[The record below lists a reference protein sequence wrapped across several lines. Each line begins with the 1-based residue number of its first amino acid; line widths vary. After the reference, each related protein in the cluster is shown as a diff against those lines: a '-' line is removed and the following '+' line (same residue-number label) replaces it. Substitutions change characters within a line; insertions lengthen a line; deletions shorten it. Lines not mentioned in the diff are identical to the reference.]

1 MERRTFLKNTGLLT
15 GGILLNHNLSAME
28 PVNDPVKIAVIGCG
42 DRGTGIMNILN
53 SMPDK
58 YRITALCDVLDFRLT
73 AAQKL
78 AKTDAVKTYTDYRK
92 LIDDK
97 QVEAIIVAVPLY
109 LHYQVAAD
117 VIRSG
122 KHLYL
127 EKTMTYNIEQAVE
140 LVNLMHG
147 RTGQVLQ
154 VGHQYRYSP
163 LYYRVKEMIN
173 KGYLGKVTQ
182 VDCRW
187 DRNGNWRRPVPDPS
201 LERAINWRMYKEY
214 SGGLMA
220 ELLSH
225 QIDFINW
232 VFDTHPQEFFATGG
246 IDVFKDGRETY
257 DNVQLMLRYPDLGLI
272 GNFGAMCGNA
282 HDGYLFKIKGT
293 LGTVSLLTDQ
303 GMFYPEKKL
312 LTEKGTVDGVTGA
325 TRIVWN
331 RDGGTPI
338 LPEATKDGTWY
349 AFNDFYQ
356 KIQRKELPDSNVFT
370 GARTAISVHLGNQAL
385 YSQKICNWD
394 SSYKIG

>member
-1 MERRTFLKNTGLLT
+1 MERRTFLKNTGLL
-15 GGILLNHNLSAME
+15 GGSLLLAGELRAWE
-28 PVNDPVKIAVIGCG
+28 PADAPVKIAVIGCG
-42 DRGTGIMNILN
+42 DRGTGIMNIIGG
-53 SMPDK
+53 MPGQF
-58 YRITALCDVLDFRLT
+58 RVTAICDVLDFRLA

-78 AKTDAVKTYTDYRK
+78 VKDGQVKTYTDYRR
-92 LIDDK
+92 LLED
-97 QVEAIIVAVPLY
+97 QEVEVVVVAVPLY
-109 LHYQVAAD
+109 LHFPVAAD

-122 KHLYL
+122 RHLYL
-127 EKTMTYNIEQAVE
+127 EKTMTYNIEQALD
-140 LVNLMHG
+140 LVSLMRGHS
-147 RTGQVLQ
+147 GQVLQ

-187 DRNGNWRRPVPDPS
+187 DRNGSWRRPVPDPS

-214 SGGLMA
+214 SGGLVA

-232 VFDTHPQEFFATGG
+232 AFDTHPEEFLATGG

-257 DNVQLMLRYPDLGLI
+257 DNVQLMLRYPDLGMI

-303 GMFYPEKKL
+303 GMFFPEKKL
-312 LTEKGTVDGVTGA
+312 LTEKGTIDGVTGA

-331 RDGGTPI
+331 KEGGTPI

-349 AFNDFYQ
+349 AFQDFYH
-356 KIQRKELPDSNVFT
+356 KLRRKELPDSNVFT
-370 GARTAISVHLGNQAL
+370 GARTAISVHLANQAL
-385 YSQKICNWD
+385 YSQKITNWD
-394 SSYKIG
+394 NRYQIG

>member
-1 MERRTFLKNTGLLT
+1 MERRTFLKNTGMLT
-15 GGILLNHNLSAME
+15 GGLILGNKLNALQATG
-28 PVNDPVKIAVIGCG
+28 DPVKIAVIGCG

-53 SMPDK
+53 GMPGQF
-58 YRITALCDVLDFRLT
+58 RVTSVCDVLDFRLA

-78 AKTDAVKTYTDYRK
+78 NKTGTLKTYTDYRK
-92 LIDDK
+92 LLEDK
-97 QVEAIIVAVPLY
+97 EVEAVIVAVPLH
-109 LHYQVAAD
+109 LHYAIGAD

-122 KHLYL
+122 RHLYL
-127 EKTMTYNIEQAVE
+127 EKTMTYTIEQALE
-140 LVNLMHG
+140 LVALMKG
-147 RTGQVLQ
+147 RDNQVLQ

-187 DRNGNWRRPVPDPS
+187 DRNGNWRRPVPDPG

-214 SGGLMA
+214 SGGLVA

-232 VFDTHPQEFFATGG
+232 AFDTHPQEFFATGG

-257 DNVQLMLRYPDLGLI
+257 DNVQLMLRYPDPGLI

-312 LTEKGTVDGVTGA
+312 LSEKGTIDGVTGA

-331 RDGGTPI
+331 KEGGTPI
-338 LPEATKDGTWY
+338 LPEPTKDGTWY

-370 GARTAISVHLGNQAL
+370 GARTAISVHLANQAL
-385 YSQKICNWD
+385 YSKKICSWD
-394 SSYKIG
+394 NGYKIG

>member
-1 MERRTFLKNTGLLT
+1 MVRRTFLKNTGLLS
-15 GGILLNHNLSAME
+15 GGLLLSNQLSALQPTGE
-28 PVNDPVKIAVIGCG
+28 PVKIAVIGCG

-53 SMPDK
+53 GMPDQF
-58 YRITALCDVLDFRLT
+58 RITSVCDVLDFRLA
-73 AAQKL
+73 AAQKMS
-78 AKTDAVKTYTDYRK
+78 KTGAFKTYTDYRK
-92 LIDDK
+92 LLDDK
-97 QVEAIIVAVPLY
+97 EVDAVIVAVPLY
-109 LHYQVAAD
+109 LHYPVAAD

-127 EKTMTYNIEQAVE
+127 EKTMTYTIEQALE

-147 RTGQVLQ
+147 RNNQVLQ

-214 SGGLMA
+214 SGGLAA

-232 VFDTHPQEFFATGG
+232 AFDTHPQEFFATGG
-246 IDVFKDGRETY
+246 IDVFKDGRETS
-257 DNVQLMLRYPDLGLI
+257 DNIQVMLRYPDLGLI

-312 LTEKGTVDGVTGA
+312 LSEKGTVDGVTGA

-331 RDGGTPI
+331 KEGGTPI

-356 KIQRKELPDSNVFT
+356 KILRKELPDSNVFT
-370 GARTAISVHLGNQAL
+370 GARTAISVHLANQAL
-385 YSQKICNWD
+385 YSKKICSWD
-394 SSYKIG
+394 NAYKIG